1 MAYIVQFKPAA
12 LRNLERLPTDIQLRI
27 ARAIDALVHDPFPS
41 GSKKMRGLDAHR
53 IRIGD
58 YRVVYQVHARQLLVL
73 IIRVGHRREVYR

>member
-27 ARAIDALVHDPFPS
+27 ARAIDALAQDPFPPS
-41 GSKKMRGLDAHR
+41 SKKMRGLDAHR